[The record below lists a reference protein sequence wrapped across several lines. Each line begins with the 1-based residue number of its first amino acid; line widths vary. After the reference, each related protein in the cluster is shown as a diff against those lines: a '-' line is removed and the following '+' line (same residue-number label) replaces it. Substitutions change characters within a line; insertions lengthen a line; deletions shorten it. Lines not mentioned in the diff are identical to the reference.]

1 MNLILHGN
9 AVPEALA
16 RQLAQATQSASP
28 VAHGTHAVLL
38 ANAHRNEATQ
48 LAVDAACAAAMVDYA
63 WQEQALRW
71 SDFGLLVFDMD
82 STLVNVETID
92 EIADYCGRKAEVAA
106 ITEAAMQGEITDYGE
121 SLRQRVALLK
131 GLNIDVL
138 QQVYDE
144 RMRLSPGAERLVS
157 TAQAHGLKT
166 LIVSGGFTFFTE
178 RLKERLRM
186 DFARSNILK
195 FDINAGVATLAGTVS
210 GEIVDADVKARE
222 VRETCARLGLETKQ
236 AIVMG
241 DGANDLKM
249 MALAGWSVA
258 YRAKP
263 VVRAQAS
270 CAFNH
275 CGLDGLLNILG
286 D

>member
-1 MNLILHGN
+1 MNLILHGSN
-9 AVPEALA
+9 VSATLAQQLA
-16 RQLAQATQSASP
+16 RVTRSAAPVEHGDQAWLLCDAQNS
-28 VAHGTHAVLL
+28 
-38 ANAHRNEATQ
+38 EATQ
-48 LAVDAACAAAMVDYA
+48 RTVDATCTTARVDYA
-63 WQEQALRW
+63 WVAQPMRW

-82 STLVNVETID
+82 STLVTIETID
-92 EIADYCGRKAEVAA
+92 EIADFCGRKAEVAA
-106 ITEAAMQGEITDYGE
+106 ITEAAMQGEITDYSE
-121 SLRQRVALLK
+121 SLRRRVTLLK
-131 GLNIDVL
+131 GLDIKAL

-144 RMRLSPGAERLVS
+144 RMHLSPGAERLIS

-222 VRETCARLGLETKQ
+222 VRETCAKLGLDTRQ

-263 VVRAQAS
+263 VLRAQAS
-270 CAFNH
+270 CAFDH

-286 D
+286 E

>member
-1 MNLILHGN
+1 MNLILHGTDI
-9 AVPEALA
+9 PGALVS
-16 RQLAQATQSASP
+16 QLALTTRSAPPASHG
-28 VAHGTHAVLL
+28 AHAWSL
-38 ANAHRNEATQ
+38 ANAQRNETTQ
-48 LAVDAACAAAMVDYA
+48 AAVEQACADAEIDFA
-63 WQEQALRW
+63 WLERPLGWR
-71 SDFGLLVFDMD
+71 DFGLLVFDMD
-82 STLVNVETID
+82 STLVTIETID
-92 EIADYCGRKAEVAA
+92 EIADYCGRKDEVAA
-106 ITEAAMQGEITDYGE
+106 ITEAAMRGEIPDYGE

-131 GLNIDVL
+131 GLSIDAL
-138 QQVYDE
+138 QKVYDE
-144 RMRLSPGAERLVS
+144 RMHLSPGAERLIAA
-157 TAQAHGLKT
+157 AQAHGLKT

-178 RLKERLRM
+178 RLKERLKM

-195 FDINAGVATLAGTVS
+195 FDISAGVATLAGTVS

-222 VRETCARLGLETKQ
+222 VRDTCARLGLETRQ

-258 YRAKP
+258 YSAKP

-270 CAFNH
+270 CAFNY

-286 D
+286 E

>member
-1 MNLILHGN
+1 
-9 AVPEALA
+9 
-16 RQLAQATQSASP
+16 
-28 VAHGTHAVLL
+28 
-38 ANAHRNEATQ
+38 
-48 LAVDAACAAAMVDYA
+48 
-63 WQEQALRW
+63 
-71 SDFGLLVFDMD
+71 
-82 STLVNVETID
+82 
-92 EIADYCGRKAEVAA
+92 
-106 ITEAAMQGEITDYGE
+106 
-121 SLRQRVALLK
+121 
-131 GLNIDVL
+131 
-138 QQVYDE
+138 
-144 RMRLSPGAERLVS
+144 MRLSPGAERLVR
-157 TAQAHGLKT
+157 TAQGHGLKT

-178 RLKERLRM
+178 RLKDRLRM

-270 CAFNH
+270 CAFKY
-275 CGLDGLLNILG
+275 CGLDGLLNLL
-286 D
+286 DS